1 MSNPLLANL
10 DGILGKDLKERFHE
24 ARSAAVAAGA
34 TVEAD
39 AATRALQMALRN
51 GIRAMVRGIDA
62 RATAP
67 ARAEAAPAPAPR
79 PRYPVKPV
87 APPRPPIP
95 APAARIAAP
104 GPKPP
109 APVRPPPLP
118 VGPPALDQGDDA
130 IPW

>member
-1 MSNPLLANL
+1 MANPLLANL
-10 DGILGKDLKERFHE
+10 DGVFGADLKNRFYE

-34 TVEAD
+34 TIEAD
-39 AATRALQMALRN
+39 AATRALQTALRN

-62 RATAP
+62 RA
-67 ARAEAAPAPAPR
+67 AAPAPAAAAPGPAPR
-79 PRYPVKPV
+79 PRSPMKPA
-87 APPRPPIP
+87 APLRPPIP
-95 APAARIAAP
+95 APAARVAAP

-109 APVRPPPLP
+109 APVQPPPLP